1 MSQIKIILIGLII
14 TLVIVMF
21 NSNSDF
27 ILYINDNLS
36 QIRDFN
42 RQSPFEAGLY
52 FFLTV
57 LILTSLSMPVAL
69 VLGLTAGIIFEPIK
83 AVVLISF
90 ATSIGALLSF
100 LLSRYIFRDYLKNKY
115 GDQYA
120 TINNGFIENGA
131 FYLFALRMTPIFPYF
146 MINILSGLTTIKI
159 FIYYVVT
166 QIGMLP
172 MSIIII
178 FLGRSLDKIIISDL
192 NSIDVEFVMLLTL
205 FGLMP
210 LFFKYIFRRFLRS

>member
-1 MSQIKIILIGLII
+1 MSQIKIIIIGLII

-21 NSNSDF
+21 NSNNDF

-36 QIRDFN
+36 QIKDFN
-42 RQSPFEAGLY
+42 GQNPFEAGLY
-52 FFLTV
+52 FFLAV

-120 TINNGFIENGA
+120 TINNGFVENGA

-159 FIYYVVT
+159 LSYYVVT

-178 FLGRSLDKIIISDL
+178 LLGRSLDKIIVSDL
-192 NSIDVEFVMLLTL
+192 NSIDVEFAILLTL

>member
-1 MSQIKIILIGLII
+1 MSQIKIIIIGLII

-21 NSNSDF
+21 NSNNDF

-36 QIRDFN
+36 QIKDFN
-42 RQSPFEAGLY
+42 RQNPFEAGLY
-52 FFLTV
+52 FFLAV

-120 TINNGFIENGA
+120 TINNGFVENGA

-159 FIYYVVT
+159 LSYYVVT

-178 FLGRSLDKIIISDL
+178 LLGRSLDKIIISDL
-192 NSIDVEFVMLLTL
+192 NSIDVEFAILLTL

>member
-21 NSNSDF
+21 NSNNDF

-36 QIRDFN
+36 QIKDFN
-42 RQSPFEAGLY
+42 RKSPFEAGLY

>member
-14 TLVIVMF
+14 TLAIVMF
-21 NSNSDF
+21 NSNNDVIDF
-27 ILYINDNLS
+27 INNNL
-36 QIRDFN
+36 ILIKDFN
-42 RQSPFEAGLY
+42 QQKPFEAGLY
-52 FFLTV
+52 FFMIV
-57 LILTSLSMPVAL
+57 LVLTSLSMPVAL

-90 ATSIGALLSF
+90 ATSIGALFAF

-115 GDQYA
+115 CDQYEI
-120 TINNGFIENGA
+120 INNGFVENGA

-146 MINILSGLTTIKI
+146 MINVLTGLTTIKV
-159 FIYYVVT
+159 FSYYVVT

-172 MSIIII
+172 VSIIII
-178 FLGRSLDKIIISDL
+178 LLGRSLDKLIISDS
-192 NSIDVEFVMLLTL
+192 NTIDVEFIALLTL

-210 LFFKYIFRRFLRS
+210 LFFKYIFRRLIKS

>member
-14 TLVIVMF
+14 TLAFVMF
-21 NSNSDF
+21 NSNNDVIDF
-27 ILYINDNLS
+27 INNNL
-36 QIRDFN
+36 ILIKDFN
-42 RQSPFEAGLY
+42 QQKPFEAGLY
-52 FFLTV
+52 FFMIV
-57 LILTSLSMPVAL
+57 LVLTSLSMPVAL

-90 ATSIGALLSF
+90 ATSIGALFAF

-115 GDQYA
+115 CDQYEI
-120 TINNGFIENGA
+120 INNGFVENGA

-146 MINILSGLTTIKI
+146 MINVLTGLTTIKV
-159 FIYYVVT
+159 FSYYVVT

-172 MSIIII
+172 VSIIII
-178 FLGRSLDKIIISDL
+178 LLGRSLDKLIISDS
-192 NSIDVEFVMLLTL
+192 NTIDVEFIALLTL

-210 LFFKYIFRRFLRS
+210 LFFKYIFRRLIKS

>member
-21 NSNSDF
+21 NSNNDF

-36 QIRDFN
+36 QIKDFN
-42 RQSPFEAGLY
+42 RKSPFEAGLY

-146 MINILSGLTTIKI
+146 MINIFFDNPS
-159 FIYYVVT
+159 
-166 QIGMLP
+166 P
-172 MSIIII
+172 MNKKNLIW
-178 FLGRSLDKIIISDL
+178 F
-192 NSIDVEFVMLLTL
+192 
-205 FGLMP
+205 
-210 LFFKYIFRRFLRS
+210 